1 MYDVIVAGGGVS
13 GCMAAIAS
21 ARNGAKTL
29 LIERYG
35 FLGGSLTNAGV
46 GPMMTF
52 HAGTEQVVKGLAEEL
67 VQRLKARYASPGHI
81 ADTIGYASSVTPFD
95 AESLK
100 VVLDEMVLESGCA
113 VLFHTMLAGAT
124 VRHGRIAAVTVCNKS
139 GLSELEGRLF
149 VDATGDADLAFF
161 AGVNCQ
167 KGRESDGLAQP
178 MTMNAKITQ
187 VDTTAIRAYMKQH
200 PSEFLVKDQTSLDTT
215 VRLSVSGFYKIL
227 SQAIAEGEITFDR
240 DFVLFFETNNPGE
253 VILNMSRVLRKDAT
267 RPAELTQAELEGR
280 RQVQQAVAFLKK
292 RVPGFTA
299 AVLLC
304 TGIQIGIRE
313 SRRIKGSYC
322 LRAEDLLSDREF
334 PDRIARGG
342 YPIDIHNPDGKTT
355 DSIHLFAGASYGIPY
370 RSLLNDQISNLVVAG
385 RCISADH
392 EAAAAIRVT
401 PIAMALGQAA
411 GTAAAISIQTGQSL
425 HRLDIGRL
433 QARLVDQGAVI

>member
-1 MYDVIVAGGGVS
+1 MYDVIVVGGGVA
-13 GCMAAIAS
+13 GCMAAVAS

-35 FLGGSLTNAGV
+35 FLGGSLTNSGV

-52 HAGTEQVVKGLAEEL
+52 HAGADQVVKGLAEEL
-67 VQRLKARYASPGHI
+67 VQRLKARNASPGHI

-100 VVLDEMVLESGCA
+100 VILDEMVLESGCA
-113 VLFHTMLAGAT
+113 ILFHTMLAGAA
-124 VRHGRIAAVTVCNKS
+124 VRQGRITSVTVCNKS
-139 GLSELEGRLF
+139 GLSELEARLF

-167 KGRESDGLAQP
+167 KGREADGLAQP
-178 MTMNAKITQ
+178 MTMNAKIGQ
-187 VDTTAIRAYMKQH
+187 VDMAAIRSYMKQH
-200 PSEFLVKDQTSLDTT
+200 PSEFLVKDQPSLDTT
-215 VRLSVSGFYKIL
+215 ARLSVSGFYTIL
-227 SQAIAEGEITFDR
+227 SQAIAEGAITFDR
-240 DFVLFFETNNPGE
+240 DFVLFFETNNPCE
-253 VILNMSRVLRKDAT
+253 VILNMTRVLRKDAT
-267 RPAELTQAELEGR
+267 HPEELTQAELEGR

-292 RVPGFTA
+292 RVPGFIA
-299 AVLLC
+299 AVLLN
-304 TGIQIGIRE
+304 TGTQIGIRE

-322 LRAEDLLSDREF
+322 LRAEDLLSNREF

-355 DSIHLFAGASYGIPY
+355 DSIHLSTGASYGIPY
-370 RSLLNDQISNLVVAG
+370 RSLLNDQITNLAVAG

-425 HRLDIGRL
+425 HRLDIGQL
-433 QARLVDQGAVI
+433 QARLVDQAAII